1 MNIIS
6 KSLISLLK
14 SFNKNE
20 FIRFG
25 DFINSPY
32 FNKQLHVKLLWDYLK
47 KLHPQFPPE
56 FLSKEYVYNK
66 IYPHEKFVESR
77 LRNLCSD
84 LKLLIEKFMMIE
96 SLQADKKG
104 AELYKLTSL
113 NSKRQ
118 YVLFKKKYDEII
130 KSKKNEFSDEW
141 TYNNNVQ
148 LYNLN
153 FSYLNANNTDAKDT
167 EEVLKMINDESLKF
181 FLSVFFKNS
190 HRILNKQRTFFKYGY
205 SPKNFETACN
215 IIESNP
221 DEFMNESYI
230 MLHYYAA
237 MLYKN
242 YDEASFTTLYD
253 FIFKNFR
260 KLDSGDATDI
270 LVALINYC
278 RTQSLKGEREFELKA
293 FEIYKLM
300 ADNNIWTKGNL
311 LRPSVY
317 RGAVS
322 VACNCKD
329 FVWAENFIKNFKE
342 LQPQE
347 HIESNYFLC
356 FGRLYFDSKQ
366 YGKAIEHLAQVKNED
381 SSYKYETDALLMK
394 IYYEINETEAL
405 FSKIDS
411 FRHWI
416 NNNENVIS
424 ERYRKV
430 FKTMVDCIDKI
441 TKLKLKPDN
450 FNIEKLRTKITEDES
465 LVNRLWMLEK
475 IDELLR

>member
-1 MNIIS
+1 MIS

-47 KLHPQFPPE
+47 SLYPVLNPE
-56 FLSKEYVYNK
+56 FLSKENVYSK
-66 IYPHEKFVESR
+66 IYPREKFVESR

-96 SLQADKKG
+96 TLQTDKKG
-104 AELYKLTSL
+104 AEFYKLSSL
-113 NSKRQ
+113 ISKRQ
-118 YVLFKKKYDEII
+118 YSLFKKKYEEVM
-130 KSKKNEFSDEW
+130 KSKRSEIDDEW
-141 TYNNNVQ
+141 AINNNVQ

-153 FSYLNANNTDAKDT
+153 FAYLNANNTDAKET
-167 EEVLKMINDESLKF
+167 EEILKMINDESLKF
-181 FLSVFFKNS
+181 FLAVFFKNS

-205 SPKNFETACN
+205 SPKNFETARN
-215 IIESNP
+215 IVESNP
-221 DEFMNESYI
+221 DEFKNESYI

-237 MLYKN
+237 ILYKN
-242 YDEASFTTLYD
+242 YDEASFNTLYN
-253 FIFKNFR
+253 FIFKNFS
-260 KLDSGDATDI
+260 KLDSGDVTDI

-278 RTQSLKGEREFELKA
+278 RTQSLKGESDFEFKA

-300 ADNNIWTKGNL
+300 ANNNIWTKDNL

-322 VACNCKD
+322 VACNCKE
-329 FVWAENFIKNFKE
+329 FLWAENFIRNFKE
-342 LQPQE
+342 LQPKE
-347 HIESNYFLC
+347 HIESNYYLC
-356 FGRLYFDSKQ
+356 CGRLYFDSKE
-366 YGKAIEHLAQVKNED
+366 YDKAIENLAEVKNED

-411 FRHWI
+411 FKHWI
-416 NNNENVIS
+416 YNNETVIS

-430 FKTMVDCIDKI
+430 FKTMVDCIDKL
-441 TKLKLKPDN
+441 TKLKLKPDDYS
-450 FNIEKLRTKITEDES
+450 IGVLRKKITDDES

-475 IDELLR
+475 IDELLG